1 MSFVL
6 KYSYRVNIFFFEK
19 IVFRVHSSGTNK
31 IPLIDNEPL
40 PKCLSLSQKE
50 NDLLDDLFTLFSLFQ
65 DVKLNG
71 NKLNRIPTEAL
82 RGPESLQ
89 NLDLQDNFIGEFL
102 ISFGWP
108 RISDERAL
116 LHSKHHYAVDWFQV
130 EISWIVQT
138 SGSEI
143 FKI

>member
-1 MSFVL
+1 M
-6 KYSYRVNIFFFEK
+6 Y
-19 IVFRVHSSGTNK
+19 SSGTNK

-89 NLDLQDNFIGEFL
+89 NLDLQDNFIGELTEFL

-116 LHSKHHYAVDWFQV
+116 LHSKHHYAVIQYIEYSTAEKV
-130 EISWIVQT
+130 ETVMDILNSLL
-138 SGSEI
+138 
-143 FKI
+143 